1 MIKAHLPLRALLGG
15 AALFAACDNKPMVM
29 NEDMNTGGGADMAG
43 MTLMCAPFPA
53 PLASCACSVDDYAPR
68 YEMSIHDTW
77 AKCVSDSG
85 EYKLQGAG
93 RPAAAAR
100 TEAWDMMAAKLWAD
114 MDRASP
120 TAQDFSDARDLYN
133 IDQGIASRVARRQD
147 VHYPELP
154 VMEGKKFACTDAGLP
169 AMYPD
174 RCAGPAHLQPIINDA
189 FQKGAAQT
197 EPRVQ
202 AARIEAALLWFFYLS
217 TLSEMWT
224 SSFEK
229 IEDIDAMWGYYNAA
243 QQRGGIAGI
252 ARYINPLSPEAHQR
266 AFDGILAGRCW
277 RDLDPRLPLQNTVLY
292 QRALNQLDKA
302 EIYGLGRVLRDRLGK
317 LGAATGEVQRAHLAF
332 INILGRMM
340 DRAARAADAARADV
354 LKAQVSATD
363 PAQVNVQAA
372 QGAIDALFPC
382 P

>member
-1 MIKAHLPLRALLGG
+1 MKKARFPLRALVSGV
-15 AALFAACDNKPMVM
+15 ALLAACDNKPMVM
-29 NEDMNTGGGADMAG
+29 SEDMNTGGGADMAG
-43 MTLMCAPFPA
+43 TALLCAPFPA
-53 PLASCACSVDDYAPR
+53 PLTSCACSVDDYAPR
-68 YEMSIHDTW
+68 YEMSRYDTW
-77 AKCVSDSG
+77 PRCVSDSG
-85 EYKLQGAG
+85 EYKLQGTG

-100 TEAWDMMAAKLWAD
+100 TEAWDMMATKLWANI
-114 MDRASP
+114 DRAPS
-120 TAQDFSDARDLYN
+120 AQDFSDARDLYN

-154 VMEGKKFACTDAGLP
+154 VMDGKKFACTDAGLP

-174 RCAGPAHLQPIINDA
+174 RCAGPARLQPIINDA
-189 FQKGAAQT
+189 FQRGAAQT

-217 TLSEMWT
+217 TLSEVWT

-229 IEDIDAMWGYYNAA
+229 IEDIDSMWGYYNAA

-277 RDLDPRLPLQNTVLY
+277 RDLDPSLPAKDLGRY

-302 EIYGLGRVLRDRLGK
+302 ELYGLGRVLRDRIGK
-317 LGAATGEVQRAHLAF
+317 LGASTGEIQRAHLAF
-332 INILGRMM
+332 VSILGQLM
-340 DRAARAADAARADV
+340 DRAARAVDAARADV
-354 LKAQVSATD
+354 LKAQIGVAD
-363 PAQVNVQAA
+363 PAQVNVKAA
-372 QGAIDALFPC
+372 QDAIDALFPC